1 MRKIEK
7 IIVYESIKDFILN
20 LEIGSIYT
28 EKILSF
34 LNNNIVVF
42 KAKVKVEK
50 IEKYLVVRLGNKLH
64 MVDITKHNIELNNY
78 DLVFYFRFNRG
89 KIDKISLNEDII
101 TETIN
106 EINDLY
112 IEYKQR
118 GC

>member
-50 IEKYLVVRLGNKLH
+50 IDKYIVIRLGNKLH
-64 MVDITKHNIELNNY
+64 LVDVSKDNIELVGYN
-78 DLVFYFRFNRG
+78 LVFYFRVNKGR
-89 KIDKISLNEDII
+89 IDKISLNEDII

-106 EINDLY
+106 EINDLF
-112 IEYKQR
+112 IEYK
-118 GC
+118 